1 MPVVEVIGLH
11 KRYGK
16 VHALRGVSLAVEE
29 KQIFG
34 LLGQNGAGKTTMV
47 KILLNMVRG
56 TEGEARLLGR
66 SSREADVRREV
77 GYLPEGHTF
86 PDYHTAAGVLDFYGT
101 LYKMPR
107 PERHARIDECLEI
120 VGLSE
125 WKKTKIRNFSKGM
138 KQRLG
143 IAHAMFH
150 RPRVMFLDEPTD
162 GIDPLGRRQI
172 RDLMARLRDEGA
184 TVFLNSHLLGEVEM
198 VCDRVGILDRGHLVR
213 EGTIADLTQT
223 ENAVKI
229 RVATDPARFFDGFKQ
244 AFPTAVRHDDVMEVT
259 LKEEPEIDRIVDWLR
274 KHDVSIRG
282 LEAKRMTLEEV
293 FIGLVEHAGG
303 TP

>member
-1 MPVVEVIGLH
+1 MAVVEVIGLH

-16 VHALRGVSLAVEE
+16 IHALRGVSLVVEE

-66 SSREADVRREV
+66 SSREADVRRQV

-86 PDYHTAAGVLDFYGT
+86 PDYHTAASVLDYYGT
-101 LYKMPR
+101 LYTMPR
-107 PERHARIDECLEI
+107 PERRRRIDECLDV
-120 VGLSE
+120 VGLAE
-125 WKKTKIRNFSKGM
+125 WKKVKIRKFSKGM

-172 RDLMARLRDEGA
+172 RDLMMRLRDEGS
-184 TVFLNSHLLGEVEM
+184 TVFLNSHQLGEVEEI
-198 VCDRVGILDRGHLVR
+198 CDRVAILDRGRLVR
-213 EGTIADLTQT
+213 EGSIVDLTHT

-229 RVATDPARFFDGFKQ
+229 RTATDPAKVFDGFKQ
-244 AFPTAVRHDDVMEVT
+244 AFPSAVRDGEELEVT
-259 LKEEPEIDRIVDWLR
+259 LREEQEIDRIVDWLR
-274 KHDVSIRG
+274 QHDVSIRG
-282 LEAKRMTLEEV
+282 LEAKRVTLEEV
-293 FIGLVEHAGG
+293 FLGLVKA
-303 TP
+303 